1 MTEASRVRIIAYI
14 AVVTLITLLSFGDK
28 HLMDNQL
35 EVRTRINVQYANC
48 LKSNQWVYCHFTR
61 GGR

>member
-1 MTEASRVRIIAYI
+1 MTETSRVRTIAYLAI
-14 AVVTLITLLSFGDK
+14 MVLAMLLSFGDK